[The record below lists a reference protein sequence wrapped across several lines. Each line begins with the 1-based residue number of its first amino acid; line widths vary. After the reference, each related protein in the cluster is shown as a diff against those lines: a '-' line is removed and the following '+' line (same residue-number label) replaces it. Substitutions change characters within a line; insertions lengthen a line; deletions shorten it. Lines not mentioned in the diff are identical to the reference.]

1 MKQHT
6 TQVAQNA
13 TRAPV
18 WKSGVST
25 RLSVSASA
33 ATSKLNARTVYRL
46 ISTVDVYV
54 AWGDTAAVTADNTY
68 TLLPAN
74 TVEYVLTGDG
84 DVSRYLSAVDTAAT
98 GGTLYVTECR

>member
-13 TRAPV
+13 TRAPI
-18 WKSGVST
+18 WKSGAST
-25 RLSVSASA
+25 RLSISASA
-33 ATSKLNARTVYRL
+33 ATGKLKARTVYR
-46 ISTVDVYV
+46 IMSTVDAYV
-54 AWGDTAAVTADNTY
+54 AWGDTAAVVADSTY

-74 TVEYVLTGDG
+74 TVEYVLTGDE

-98 GGTLYVTECR
+98 GGTLYVTECT